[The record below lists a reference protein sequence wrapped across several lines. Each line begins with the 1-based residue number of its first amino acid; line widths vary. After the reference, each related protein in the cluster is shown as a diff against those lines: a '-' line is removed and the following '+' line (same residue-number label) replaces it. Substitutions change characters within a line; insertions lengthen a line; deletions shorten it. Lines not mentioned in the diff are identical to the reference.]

1 MNRRRGGVV
10 GAGAG
15 AAGAAFTG
23 NNRDIT
29 MPAGTV
35 VTFHLTGP
43 LELGTNS

>member
-1 MNRRRGGVV
+1 M